1 MPLPPTGQGSASSSS
16 HLLGSALAQE
26 PWGSHQDT
34 STDTATSWPSTPVFD
49 DTLATFFVHDLV
61 ASAAPFVYNQ
71 LDCAGPFMW
80 PVVLRPEDLPH
91 LGWHGPG
98 ASASPGDC
106 DASGAVSFHNR
117 GSRHRSSVD
126 TPAESGQAERQ
137 GSRASKR
144 RRGGPATD
152 ERRAMEVLAEA
163 QFAFLE
169 GQRSGIWKL
178 ACADAKSSSA
188 VQKAID
194 MVAVALSSS
203 SVQQDDLLS
212 AQALLADLQGN
223 VREALDHRH
232 ANHVIKQ
239 LVQLMPTKFVGFV
252 AAELIGAGYWAAS
265 HQFGCRTVLRL
276 VHHCG
281 GSDRASKRAEAL
293 IDEVL
298 ERAADLGRTKYGIYV
313 LQEVLEHG
321 LPHQR
326 DIAAGALCELESH
339 KAMYQLPHRVGACR

>member
-34 STDTATSWPSTPVFD
+34 STDTATSWPSTPFFD
-49 DTLATFFVHDLV
+49 DTLATFFVPDPV
-61 ASAAPFVYNQ
+61 ASAAPFMYGKVA
-71 LDCAGPFMW
+71 CADLFMW
-80 PVVLRPEDLPH
+80 PVVLRPGDLPH
-91 LGWHGPG
+91 FGWHGPG

-106 DASGAVSFHNR
+106 AASGAVSFHKR

-126 TPAESGQAERQ
+126 TPAKSGEAERQ
-137 GSRASKR
+137 GSRASMR

-163 QFAFLE
+163 RSAFLE

-178 ACADAKSSSA
+178 ARSDAKSSA
-188 VQKAID
+188 TVQKAID
-194 MVAVALSSS
+194 MVAMALSSS

-223 VREALDHRH
+223 VREALNHRH

-239 LVQLMPTKFVGFV
+239 LVQLMPTEFVGFV
-252 AAELIGAGYWAAS
+252 AAELIGAGYWAAR
-265 HQFGCRTVLRL
+265 HQFGCRIVLRL

-281 GSDRASKRAEAL
+281 GSDWASQLAEAL

-298 ERAADLGRTKYGIYV
+298 ERAADLGRTKYGIYM
-313 LQEVLEHG
+313 LQEVFDVG
-321 LPHQR
+321 LPHMR